1 TLGWAPS
8 VRKDL
13 HQETVVY
20 EQDGEVQLLMQCK
33 RFECQN
39 GKMFQET
46 GERSVDTLQLHKFD
60 SEPLPFLSE
69 LTEIQISFPPS
80 YPFSESVERP
90 SEFMRTRCPAWC
102 DRVFMSHSASAL
114 FHKVRCLPP
123 PSSSSVVQPPP
134 SSSSVVQPPPSS
146 SSVVQPPPSSS

>member
-1 TLGWAPS
+1 MSEWEDVP
-8 VRKDL
+8 
-13 HQETVVY
+13 
-20 EQDGEVQLLMQCK
+20 
-33 RFECQN
+33 
-39 GKMFQET
+39 ET

-114 FHKVRCLPP
+114 FHKGEDGGNF
-123 PSSSSVVQPPP
+123 VQYDRIGADVCMGDHKP
-134 SSSSVVQPPPSS
+134 VFLFF
-146 SSVVQPPPSSS
+146 